1 MVDLNKGFSLI
12 IPNII
17 PYQSDEWF
25 LSWIYRLAKRNG
37 LSLKSFRDSYLYYL
51 KNGARINLEDNFLK
65 ICLELGSSVDIIK
78 IFRDTMLFPFEAM
91 AWRERKQAA
100 QLMRYFQPN
109 LAKGLEYKAFSV
121 VSSLRFCKEC
131 MEEDIEKHGF
141 VYAHRVHQLSGVKTC
156 CYHKTRLYHYRQA
169 NADISIIMNRLNGL
183 EPVSNNNIT
192 DFEVQYADFSSK
204 LLEANE
210 NCNAEILKLLFQKE
224 FTARGL
230 EGKIIKACEER
241 FSVKMPRSPY
251 DFYNMTHVVP
261 ILIYLYSN
269 NFTKFKDDLKKYSD
283 IYYDKRIKLLNL
295 DCVIC
300 DYGIP
305 KKVQYG
311 KQIICQNLWGSN
323 LLRTLIDFDG
333 KTKSEALKRL
343 VEYSMM
349 SEYTWITNT
358 EAKPLNSWND
368 VICLKHTP
376 CNEELSCNVFEFVFG
391 YQSCNCENKLHY
403 QKAKKAIESVDGFK
417 LKRLLACSKGNVEI
431 YHEGCR
437 HTFIT
442 QFYRFIERKRCL
454 CCGGQRNAESFRD
467 EVKALVG
474 EEYQLL
480 TDYKDHDT
488 KVRMLHTE
496 CGHEFEMLPWVFI
509 EGARCPHCNKSLYFP
524 EFSSMVTLFSSG
536 HYQAVKRLK
545 GHYVLIKNNIS
556 GKEFSMKMPSV
567 KQELFRPT
575 KSPILILSDAEELK
589 RQKIISSDKGDKYMG
604 VNKVTKLYQWL
615 RTRYKL
621 NDIIYIND
629 IKTNEEYQKFF
640 KGSRANDLFLALKE
654 SGSIR
659 QIDRS
664 MFVFSENKK
673 EYLAEDIAT
682 ARYIDKNGEN
692 IGEWIN
698 VKTKNRDGK
707 NYVERRILTDLY
719 NESKDWTRV
728 KIGDFI
734 YKIKKR

>member
-1 MVDLNKGFSLI
+1 MLDLNKGFSLV

-17 PYQSDEWF
+17 RYKSDEWF
-25 LSWIYRLAKRNG
+25 LSWIYRLAERNG

-51 KNGARINLEDNFLK
+51 KDGARINLEDNFLK
-65 ICLELGSSVDIIK
+65 ICLELDSSADIVK
-78 IFRDTMLFPFEAM
+78 IFMDTMIFPFEAM
-91 AWRERKQAA
+91 AWKERKQAA
-100 QLMRYFQPN
+100 QLMRYFQPK
-109 LAKGLEYKAFSV
+109 LAAGLDYKAFSV
-121 VSSLRFCKEC
+121 APSLRFCKEC
-131 MEEDIEKHGF
+131 MEEDIEKNGF
-141 VYAHRVHQLSGVKTC
+141 VYAHRVHQLSGVNAC
-156 CYHKTRLYHYRQA
+156 CYHKTRLYHYKKA
-169 NADISIIMNRLNGL
+169 NADIAIIMNRLNEL
-183 EPVSNNNIT
+183 EPVSNNKIT

-261 ILIYLYSN
+261 ILMYLYSN
-269 NFTKFKDDLKKYSD
+269 NFTKFKDDLKKYRD
-283 IYYDKRIKLLNL
+283 IYYDKRIESPNS
-295 DCVIC
+295 DCIIC

-323 LLRTLIDFDG
+323 LLRTLIGFDG
-333 KTKSEALKRL
+333 KTKSEVLKKL
-343 VEYSMM
+343 VEHTMM
-349 SEYTWITNT
+349 SEYTWITDT
-358 EAKPLNSWND
+358 ETQPLNSWND
-368 VICLKHTP
+368 TVCLKHTP

-417 LKRLLACSKGNVEI
+417 LKRLVASSKGNVEI

-437 HTFIT
+437 RTFIT
-442 QFYRFIERKRCL
+442 KFYRFMERKRCL
-454 CCGGQRNAESFRD
+454 CCGGQRNADFFRD
-467 EVKALVG
+467 EVKALAG
-474 EEYQLL
+474 GEYQLL

-488 KVRMLHTE
+488 KVRMLHTA
-496 CGHEFEMLPWVFI
+496 CGNEFEITPWMFA
-509 EGARCPHCNKSLYFP
+509 EGGRCPHCNKSLYFP

-545 GHYVLIKNNIS
+545 GHHVLLKDNVS
-556 GKEFSMKMPSV
+556 GKEFSMKMPAV

-575 KSPILILSDAEELK
+575 KSPVLILSDAEELE

-604 VNKVTKLYQWL
+604 VNKVTKLYQWI

-629 IKTNEEYQKFF
+629 IKADEEYQELF
-640 KGSRANDLFLALKE
+640 KGSRTNDLFLALKE
-654 SGSIR
+654 SGIIR

-664 MFVFSENKK
+664 LFVFKENNKDYTSE
-673 EYLAEDIAT
+673 EIAT
-682 ARYIDKNGEN
+682 ARYIDKNGKN
-692 IGEWIN
+692 IGEWLLYP
-698 VKTKNRDGK
+698 VKTKDGIACTEK
-707 NYVERRILTDLY
+707 RILTDTY
-719 NESKDWTRV
+719 KEAKDWTRV
-728 KIGDFI
+728 KIGDYIF
-734 YKIKKR
+734 KIKKR